1 MRRLTCLL
9 TATLLAA
16 AAAPVAAWDDH
27 ARIRR
32 LALEG
37 VPELAA
43 LPPVTVTPLT
53 FEVQGINP
61 ATTFDHVGAAPGETQ
76 TPLDILATYAQE
88 PDWGM
93 DQELRVS
100 WQQRFMGGY
109 TGLGSQGYFHMYY
122 PSLTIHLPVPVMS
135 MGAAPKRATQ
145 WREMA
150 RAAFESGDE
159 YWGWRFTAW
168 SLHYIEDL
176 AQPYHSTQTHRRF
189 IQLGSPI
196 QGTTNCTA
204 NFHLLY
210 EHWVARRLQA
220 EDQGGTNF
228 GLRAALTA
236 GEPVS
241 TSAISKL
248 AKKVARRSHKGFGGV
263 AGQCIAY
270 FGERFLSKERV
281 EPTSAELDKVEP
293 GPVLDALM
301 ETTRRYLSLA
311 GGALRGAVAEVLA
324 ERAAA
329 DEFVAE

>member
-1 MRRLTCLL
+1 MRRITGLL
-9 TATLLAA
+9 TAALLLSAA
-16 AAAPVAAWDDH
+16 TPLAAWDDH
-27 ARIRR
+27 SRIRR

-43 LPPVTVTPLT
+43 LPAVAVTPLT
-53 FEVQGINP
+53 AEITGINP
-61 ATTFDHVGAAPGETQ
+61 ATTFEFVGAAPGETQ
-76 TPLDILATYAQE
+76 APLDILATYAQE

-100 WQQRFMGGY
+100 WQQKFMGGY
-109 TGLGSQGYFHMYY
+109 TGLSSQGYFHMYY
-122 PSLTIHLPVPVMS
+122 PSLTIHLPLPVMS
-135 MGAAPKRATQ
+135 MGAAPKRAAQ

-150 RAAFESGDE
+150 RAAFEAGDE

-168 SLHYIEDL
+168 SFHYIEDL

-220 EDQGGTNF
+220 EAEGGPNF
-228 GLRAALTA
+228 GLREALRT
-236 GEPVS
+236 GEAVS

-270 FGERFLSKERV
+270 FGERFLSADRV
-281 EPTSAELDKVEP
+281 EPTQAELDKVED

-324 ERAAA
+324 ERSSRA
-329 DEFVAE
+329 D